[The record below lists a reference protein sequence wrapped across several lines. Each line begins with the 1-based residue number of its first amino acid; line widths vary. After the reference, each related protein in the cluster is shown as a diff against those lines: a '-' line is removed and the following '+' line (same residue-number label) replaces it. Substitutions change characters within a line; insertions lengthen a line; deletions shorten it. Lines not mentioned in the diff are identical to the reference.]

1 MLLDL
6 TESQAQTLRT
16 TVDYL
21 LTKDFDETL
30 TLSGELLKDEKTT
43 NHNLRSIREQLEPK
57 ATDEQCL
64 TLSVKEL
71 TLLHLILYKEF
82 KQNPYHNQDLAEL
95 IAQQDPD
102 GVMQERLRWLTNP
115 KRK

>member
-6 TESQAQTLRT
+6 TETQAQTLRT

-30 TLSGELLKDEKTT
+30 TLSGELLKDEETT
-43 NHNLRSIREQLEPK
+43 NRNLRSIREQLTPHT
-57 ATDEQCL
+57 TDERWL
-64 TLSVKEL
+64 AFSAEEL

-82 KQNPYHNQDLAEL
+82 KQNPYPDQDLAEL

-102 GVMQERLRWLTNP
+102 GVIRERLRWLTNP